1 MQRRGFDSSR
11 GLFRT
16 ANPAL
21 RDDVFTGFRAPA
33 AEAMT
38 IQGTV
43 NKTAVLLAL
52 TVASAG
58 WTWISVAPSR
68 GLLIGAMLVGLGLAI
83 ATIVRRRWSPL
94 TAPLYA
100 LVEGVVLGAI
110 SKLFE
115 AAYPG
120 IVVQAVSLTFGVL
133 AALLLVY
140 TSRLIRVTQN
150 FRLGVAA
157 ATLGIVL
164 VYGLSLILGLF
175 GVRVPFLDDA
185 SPLGI
190 LISLAIVVVASLNL
204 VLDFDFIEQGVRYR
218 APKYMEWYGGFSL
231 LVTLV
236 WLYIE
241 GLRLLAKLREVRD

>member
-11 GLFRT
+11 SLFRT

-21 RDDVFTGFRAPA
+21 REDAFTGLGAPA
-33 AEAMT
+33 GTTMT

-52 TVASAG
+52 TILSAG
-58 WTWISVAPSR
+58 WTWISVEPEASR
-68 GLLIGAMLVGLGLAI
+68 PWVLGSVLVGLGLAI
-83 ATIVRRRWSPL
+83 ATIVRKQWSPV

-110 SKLFE
+110 SRAFE

-133 AALLLVY
+133 AALLIVY
-140 TSRLIRVTQN
+140 STRLIRVTQN

-157 ATLGIVL
+157 ATLGIFL
-164 VYGLSLILGLF
+164 VYLVSFVVRLF
-175 GVRVPFLDDA
+175 GGRVPFLDDA
-185 SPLGI
+185 SPIGI
-190 LISLAIVVVASLNL
+190 LISLVIVVVAALNL
-204 VLDFDFIEQGVRYR
+204 VLDFDFIERGAASG
-218 APKYMEWYGGFSL
+218 APRYMEWYGAFGL
-231 LVTLV
+231 LVTLI
-236 WLYIE
+236 WLYLE
-241 GLRLLAKLREVRD
+241 LLRLLSKLRR